1 MRHVSS
7 ASITLLSEVSG
18 RIALWGGTRVE
29 GLSHKAAMR
38 GNVIASLMQTRLCP
52 PACISLEYGY
62 GKGWMLLQF
71 RGNSTLTDANSP
83 SRMDGWICP
92 GQERS
97 TSNQRRTSKTPASVC
112 VVFCLVASVGFSKV
126 HFRLDVTRG
135 AQFFFFF
142 WKSRPI
148 SRPCCHFPQPR
159 PSEPTTHRLKSHF
172 NKPHNHK
179 IIRSQLH
186 Y

>member
-1 MRHVSS
+1 M
-7 ASITLLSEVSG
+7 ATLLHHLCKHAVPTCVYQPQVRLRE
-18 RIALWGGTRVE
+18 RLD
-29 GLSHKAAMR
+29 AAA
-38 GNVIASLMQTRLCP
+38 V
-52 PACISLEYGY
+52 
-62 GKGWMLLQF
+62 

-83 SRMDGWICP
+83 SRMDGGFVQDRKDQQATKDGLKNTCL
-92 GQERS
+92 S
-97 TSNQRRTSKTPASVC
+97 LCC
-112 VVFCLVASVGFSKV
+112 VLLGVKEASVGFSKV
-126 HFRLDVTRG
+126 HFRLDVKRE

-142 WKSRPI
+142 WKSCPI

-159 PSEPTTHRLKSHF
+159 PSEPTTYRLKSYF